1 MANPV
6 INSILSFDGTMGTT
20 VTYSMTGNV
29 SYGNKILVYDSATA
43 KLVYEYPKVVKPEKS
58 PVKSYCIIP
67 ANVLTN
73 GKRYY
78 AQVQVADMYGR
89 ITGTSNKMAFYCLT
103 TPMFRFMNVTEGQ
116 VIKSSHYDVTATYS
130 QAEGEKLQSYRFGLY
145 DKNKVLI
152 TESALMYDS
161 NNISYRFKNL
171 ATNAQYYFRVSG
183 VTVRGLVADSGF
195 VGVSAQYTV
204 KQDYAQLVLTNEYY
218 KGYISYNTNIRLI
231 GYDLDS
237 KDYLFLNSG
246 YQGSVDLT
254 GRNPNY
260 KRSIEYTNGFLIEGN
275 WTMWLRGYL
284 FSTNE
289 QILTYSNEAGQ
300 YISISFH
307 RMDNQCY
314 FKLTI
319 SDGITKY
326 IRYTKRIPYN
336 ASKIVTVFLRRHGT
350 LANFKLFDGTETVDY
365 GDISLYQDSNGNLFA
380 DYSGRSSEYFSYV
393 EPALYYDGPR
403 NLWYDSTTGALYSRT
418 TN

>member
-6 INSILSFDGTMGTT
+6 INSILSFDASVGTSA
-20 VTYSMTGNV
+20 TYSLTGGV

-78 AQVQVADMYGR
+78 AQIQVVDVYGR

-103 TPMFRFMNVTEGQ
+103 TPIFRFTNVTEGQ

-161 NNISYRFKNL
+161 SNIGYRFKNL
-171 ATNAQYYFRVSG
+171 ATNAAYYFRVSG

-218 KGYISYNTNIRLI
+218 KGYVSYNTNIRLV
-231 GYDLDS
+231 GYDLRNDE
-237 KDYLFLNSG
+237 YLFVDSG
-246 YQGSVDLT
+246 YLGSIDLT
-254 GRNPNY
+254 GRNPDY
-260 KRSIEYTNGFLIEGN
+260 KDRLEYTNGFLIEGD
-275 WTMWLRGYL
+275 WTALLRGYGWNAN
-284 FSTNE
+284 SD
-289 QILTYSNEAGQ
+289 ILTYSNAAGQ
-300 YISISFH
+300 KLIIGCY
-307 RMDNQCY
+307 RYDNEIR
-314 FKLTI
+314 FKLSYT
-319 SDGITKY
+319 DGVTKY
-326 IRYTKRIPYN
+326 IRYTKPVVF
-336 ASKIVTVFLRRHGT
+336 SKTKFYTIFIRKH
-350 LANFKLFDGTETVDY
+350 
-365 GDISLYQDSNGNLFA
+365 GNLFEFYVYDA
-380 DYSGRSSEYFSYV
+380 QQSGQTGDYTMYQNSDGQLFVQANGPMPYYTITGKDMYTTEDNVYLDRSTGN
-393 EPALYYDGPR
+393 LYER
-403 NLWYDSTTGALYSRT
+403 IN
-418 TN
+418 